1 MIRPFKRGWLQDA
14 CPMADILTELTGQL
28 DELKMYKKDAMEDL
42 GSA

>member
-1 MIRPFKRGWLQDA
+1 MG
-14 CPMADILTELTGQL
+14 DILAELTGQL